1 MHAVTLFLIK
11 GCFMATTK
19 AKSTKTAKPTTK
31 TVKKAPA
38 KKKTTTRATSTK
50 KAQPQYRSLHVSS
63 PDRPFLSF
71 NVTRQTFYWLII
83 LALVLGL
90 GGWVISL
97 QIKINDLYNKIEE
110 NQQSI
115 STYQTMELAAKKK
128 AATLKSQQP

>member
-31 TVKKAPA
+31 PVKKAPA
-38 KKKTTTRATSTK
+38 KKKAAPRAASNTK
-50 KAQPQYRSLHVSS
+50 AKPTYRSLHVSS

-71 NVTRQTFYWLII
+71 SITRQTFYWLII

-97 QIKINDLYNKIEE
+97 QVKINDLYNKIEE

-115 STYQTMELAAKKK
+115 STYQSMELAAKKK
-128 AATLKSQQP
+128 AAAAKSQQP